1 MQESHMITFGIFEL
15 AYWSLNI

>member
-15 AYWSLNI
+15 AYWSLKI